1 MATTALLRSLRR
13 RDISSASLS
22 AFKSLSGAKPSWV
35 GSHLSHK
42 MGMLSRPFSSRPL
55 GNEVIG
61 IDLGTTNSCV
71 AVMEGKTAK
80 VIENSEGSRT
90 TPSVVAFNQK
100 GELIVG
106 TPAKRQAVTNPTN
119 TVFGT
124 KRLIGRR
131 FEDPQTQK
139 EMGMVPYKIVKAPNG
154 DAWVEANGQK
164 YSPSQIGAFVLTK
177 MKETAEAY
185 LGKTIN
191 KAVITVP
198 AYFND
203 AQRQATKDAG
213 RIAGLD
219 VERIIN
225 EPTAAA
231 LSYGLNNKEGLI
243 AVFDLGGGTFDVSI
257 LEISNGVFEV
267 KATNGDTFLGGEDF
281 DNTMLEF
288 LVSEFKRTEGIDLSK
303 DRLALQR
310 LREAAEKAKIEL
322 SSTTQTDI
330 NLPFITADASGA
342 KHLNITLTRSKFE
355 ALVNHL
361 IERTKNPC
369 KNCVKDAGITTKEVD
384 EVLLVGGMTRV
395 PKVQEVVTEIFGKTP
410 SKGVNPDEAVAMGAA
425 IQGGILRGDVKEL
438 LLLDVTPLSLGI
450 ETLGGIFTKLIGR
463 NTTIPTKKSQVFS
476 TAADNQTQV
485 GIKVLQGEREM
496 ASDNKLLGEFELMGI
511 PPAPRGMPQIEVT
524 FDIDANGIVTVSAK
538 DKTTGKEQQITIRSS
553 GGLSDSEIEKMVKDA
568 ELHAQKDA
576 ERKAL
581 IDAKNNADTTI
592 YSVEK
597 NLNEYKEKLPAD
609 VVAEIEAAV
618 AELRKAAGGE
628 DAAEI
633 QAKIDAANKAQSKIG
648 QHMQGGGSG
657 SGGGDSGSQ
666 GGSGGQAPEAEYEE
680 VKK

>member
-1 MATTALLRSLRR
+1 MAASLLRRAARQRELASTLGSLR
-13 RDISSASLS
+13 ASLQSTS
-22 AFKSLSGAKPSWV
+22 AANVFSKW
-35 GSHLSHK
+35 GSFA
-42 MGMLSRPFSSRPL
+42 RPFSAKAA
-55 GNEVIG
+55 GNDIIG

-71 AVMEGKTAK
+71 SVMEGKNPK
-80 VIENSEGSRT
+80 VIENAEGART

-100 GELIVG
+100 GERLVG
-106 TPAKRQAVTNPTN
+106 TPAKRQAVTNPQN
-119 TVFGT
+119 TFFGT
-124 KRLIGRR
+124 KRMIGRR
-131 FEDPQTQK
+131 FDDPQTQK
-139 EMGMVPYKIVKAPNG
+139 EMKMVPYKIVKAPNG
-154 DAWVEANGQK
+154 DAWVETTDGKQ
-164 YSPSQIGAFVLTK
+164 YSPSQVGAFVLTK

-185 LGKTIN
+185 LGKSVS

-213 RIAGLD
+213 RIAGLE

-231 LSYGLNNKEGLI
+231 LSYGMNNKEGLI
-243 AVFDLGGGTFDVSI
+243 AVFDLGGGTFDISI

-281 DNTMLEF
+281 DNTLLEF
-288 LVSEFKRTEGIDLSK
+288 LGSDFKRTEGIDLSK

-310 LREAAEKAKIEL
+310 LREAAEKAKVEL
-322 SSTTQTDI
+322 SSTTQTEI
-330 NLPFITADASGA
+330 NLPFITADSSGA

-355 ALVNHL
+355 ALVHQL
-361 IERTKNPC
+361 IERTIDPC
-369 KNCVKDAGITTKEVD
+369 KNCLKDAGISTKDVD

-395 PKVQEVVTEIFGKTP
+395 PKVQEVVSEIFGKSP

-438 LLLDVTPLSLGI
+438 LLLDVTPLSLGL
-450 ETLGGIFTKLIGR
+450 ETLGGIFTRLINR

-485 GIKVLQGEREM
+485 GIRVLQGEREM
-496 ASDNKLLGEFELMGI
+496 AADNKLLGEFDLVGI

-538 DKTTGKEQQITIRSS
+538 DKATGKETNITIRSS
-553 GGLSDSEIEKMVKDA
+553 GGLSEAEIQKMVQEA
-568 ELHAQKDA
+568 ELHAQKDQ

-581 IDAKNNADTTI
+581 IDIRNNADTTI
-592 YSVEK
+592 YSIEK
-597 NLNEYKEKLPAD
+597 SLGEYRDKIPAE
-609 VVAEIEAAV
+609 VASEIEAAI
-618 AELRKAAGGE
+618 ADLRKEMASDDME
-628 DAAEI
+628 QI
-633 QAKIDAANKAQSKIG
+633 KAKLEAANKAVSKIG
-648 QHMQGGGSG
+648 QHMSGGGSG
-657 SGGGDSGSQ
+657 GSQAEGSQ
-666 GGSGGQAPEAEYEE
+666 GSNDQPPEAEYEE

>member
-1 MATTALLRSLRR
+1 MAASLLLRAVRR
-13 RDISSASLS
+13 RDLASPLGTLTVNVQSTCAANVCSRWPGFARTFSAK
-22 AFKSLSGAKPSWV
+22 AT
-35 GSHLSHK
+35 
-42 MGMLSRPFSSRPL
+42 

-71 AVMEGKTAK
+71 SVMEGKNPK
-80 VIENSEGSRT
+80 VIENSEGTRT

-100 GELIVG
+100 GELLVG
-106 TPAKRQAVTNPTN
+106 TPAKRQAVTNPQN
-119 TVFGT
+119 TFFGT

-131 FEDPQTQK
+131 FDDPQTQK
-139 EMGMVPYKIVKAPNG
+139 EMKMVPYKIVKAPNG
-154 DAWVEANGQK
+154 DAWLETTDGKQ

-177 MKETAEAY
+177 MKETAESY
-185 LGKTIN
+185 LGKSVS

-219 VERIIN
+219 VQRIIN

-231 LSYGLNNKEGLI
+231 LSYGTNNKEGLI

-281 DNTMLEF
+281 DNTLLEF

-322 SSTTQTDI
+322 SSTAQTEI
-330 NLPFITADASGA
+330 NLPFITADSSGA

-355 ALVNHL
+355 SLVNSL
-361 IERTKNPC
+361 IERTRDPC
-369 KNCVKDAGITTKEVD
+369 KSCLKDAGITTKDVD

-395 PKVQEVVTEIFGKTP
+395 PKVQEIVSEIFGKAP

-425 IQGGILRGDVKEL
+425 IQGGILRGDVKDL

-450 ETLGGIFTKLIGR
+450 ETLGGIFTRLINR
-463 NTTIPTKKSQVFS
+463 NTTVPTKKSQVFS

-496 ASDNKLLGEFELMGI
+496 AADNKLLGEFDLVGI

-538 DKTTGKEQQITIRSS
+538 DKATGKEQQITIRSS
-553 GGLSDSEIEKMVKDA
+553 GGLSEAEIQKMVQEA
-568 ELHAQKDA
+568 ELHSQKDQ

-581 IDAKNNADTTI
+581 IDIRNTADTTI
-592 YSVEK
+592 YSIEK
-597 NLNEYKEKLPAD
+597 SLGEYRDKIPAE
-609 VVAEIEAAV
+609 VASEIETAIAD
-618 AELRKAAGGE
+618 LRNEMASDDIE
-628 DAAEI
+628 
-633 QAKIDAANKAQSKIG
+633 KIKSKIEAANKAVSKIG
-648 QHMQGGGSG
+648 QHMSGGGSG
-657 SGGGDSGSQ
+657 DSQTGSQ
-666 GGSGGQAPEAEYEE
+666 GGGDQAPEAEYEE

>member
-1 MATTALLRSLRR
+1 MAAAVLLRRAAAYRSL
-13 RDISSASLS
+13 AGNLKPTWSLS
-22 AFKSLSGAKPSWV
+22 RA
-35 GSHLSHK
+35 
-42 MGMLSRPFSSRPL
+42 FSSKPA
-55 GNEVIG
+55 GNDVIG

-71 AVMEGKTAK
+71 SLMEGKNPK

-100 GELIVG
+100 GELLVG

-124 KRLIGRR
+124 KRLIGS
-131 FEDPQTQK
+131 
-139 EMGMVPYKIVKAPNG
+139 
-154 DAWVEANGQK
+154 DAWVEANGQQ

-177 MKETAEAY
+177 MKETAESY
-185 LGKTIN
+185 LQRTVS

-219 VERIIN
+219 VQRIIN

-231 LSYGLNNKEGLI
+231 LSYGMNNKEGLI

-257 LEISNGVFEV
+257 LEISNGVFESGSIQV

-281 DNTMLEF
+281 DNALLDF
-288 LVSEFKRTEGIDLSK
+288 LVSEFKKMESIDLTK

-322 SSTTQTDI
+322 SSTSQTEI

-355 ALVNHL
+355 SLVNNL
-361 IERTKNPC
+361 IERTKEPC
-369 KNCVKDAGITTKEVD
+369 KNCLKDAGVATKDVD

-395 PKVQEVVTEIFGKTP
+395 PKVQETVSSIFGKSP

-450 ETLGGIFTKLIGR
+450 ETLGGIFTRLISR

-496 ASDNKLLGEFELMGI
+496 ASDNKMLGEFELVGI
-511 PPAPRGMPQIEVT
+511 PPAPRGLPQIEVA

-538 DKTTGKEQQITIRSS
+538 DKSTGKEQQITIRSS
-553 GGLSDSEIEKMVKDA
+553 GGLSEDEIEKMVREA
-568 ELHAQKDA
+568 EQFAQKDQ

-581 IDAKNNADTTI
+581 IDVRNTADTTT
-592 YSVEK
+592 YSIEK
-597 NLNEYKEKLPAD
+597 SLNEYRDKIPSE
-609 VVAEIEAAV
+609 VAKEIEDSV
-618 AELRKAAGGE
+618 SELRTAMSS
-628 DAAEI
+628 DNVDEI
-633 QAKIDAANKAQSKIG
+633 KAKIDAANKAVSKIG
-648 QHMQGGGSG
+648 EHMSKGSG
-657 SGGGDSGSQ
+657 SGGG
-666 GGSGGQAPEAEYEE
+666 SGGDSSSSGGGDQAPEAEYEE

>member
-1 MATTALLRSLRR
+1 MAASLLLRAVRR
-13 RDISSASLS
+13 RDLSSPLGTLTANVQS
-22 AFKSLSGAKPSWV
+22 ACAANVCSRWAGFARTFSAKAT
-35 GSHLSHK
+35 
-42 MGMLSRPFSSRPL
+42 

-71 AVMEGKTAK
+71 SVMEGKNPK
-80 VIENSEGSRT
+80 VIENSEGTRT

-100 GELIVG
+100 GELLVG
-106 TPAKRQAVTNPTN
+106 TPAKRQAVTNPQN
-119 TVFGT
+119 TFFGT

-131 FEDPQTQK
+131 FDDPQTQK
-139 EMGMVPYKIVKAPNG
+139 EMKMVPYKIVKAPNG
-154 DAWVEANGQK
+154 DAWLETTDGK
-164 YSPSQIGAFVLTK
+164 LYSPSQIGAFVLTK
-177 MKETAEAY
+177 MKETAESY
-185 LGKTIN
+185 LGKSVS

-219 VERIIN
+219 VQRIIN

-231 LSYGLNNKEGLI
+231 LSYGTNNKEGLI

-281 DNTMLEF
+281 DNTLLEF

-322 SSTTQTDI
+322 SSTAQTEI
-330 NLPFITADASGA
+330 NLPFITADSSGA

-355 ALVNHL
+355 SLVNSL
-361 IERTKNPC
+361 IERTRDPC
-369 KNCVKDAGITTKEVD
+369 KSCLKDAGITTKDVD

-395 PKVQEVVTEIFGKTP
+395 PKVQEVVSEIFGKAP

-425 IQGGILRGDVKEL
+425 IQGGILRGDVKDL

-450 ETLGGIFTKLIGR
+450 ETLGGIFTRLINR
-463 NTTIPTKKSQVFS
+463 NTTVPTKKSQVFS

-496 ASDNKLLGEFELMGI
+496 AADNKLLGEFDLVGI

-538 DKTTGKEQQITIRSS
+538 DKATGKEQQITIRSS
-553 GGLSDSEIEKMVKDA
+553 GGLSEAEIQKMVHEA
-568 ELHAQKDA
+568 ELHSQKDQ

-581 IDAKNNADTTI
+581 INIRNTADTTI
-592 YSVEK
+592 YSIEK
-597 NLNEYKEKLPAD
+597 SLGEYRDKIPAE
-609 VVAEIEAAV
+609 VASEIETAIAD
-618 AELRKAAGGE
+618 LRNEMASDDIE
-628 DAAEI
+628 
-633 QAKIDAANKAQSKIG
+633 KIKSKIEAANKAVSKIG
-648 QHMQGGGSG
+648 QHMSGGGSG
-657 SGGGDSGSQ
+657 GSQTGSQ
-666 GGSGGQAPEAEYEE
+666 GGGDQAPEAEYEE

>member
-1 MATTALLRSLRR
+1 MAASLLLRALRR
-13 RDISSASLS
+13 RELASPLGSLGASLQSTS
-22 AFKSLSGAKPSWV
+22 AANACSKW
-35 GSHLSHK
+35 GSFA
-42 MGMLSRPFSSRPL
+42 RPFSVQAA

-71 AVMEGKTAK
+71 SIMEGKNPK
-80 VIENSEGSRT
+80 VIENAEGART
-90 TPSVVAFNQK
+90 TPSVVAFTQK
-100 GELIVG
+100 GERLVG
-106 TPAKRQAVTNPTN
+106 TPAKRQAVTNPQN
-119 TVFGT
+119 TFFGT

-131 FEDPQTQK
+131 FDDPQTQK
-139 EMGMVPYKIVKAPNG
+139 EMKMVPYKIVKAPNG
-154 DAWVEANGQK
+154 DAWVETTDGKQ

-177 MKETAEAY
+177 MKETAESY
-185 LGKTIN
+185 LGKSIS

-231 LSYGLNNKEGLI
+231 LSYGMNNKEGLI
-243 AVFDLGGGTFDVSI
+243 AVFDLGGGTFDISI

-281 DNTMLEF
+281 DNTLLEF
-288 LVSEFKRTEGIDLSK
+288 LVSDFKRTEGIDLSK

-310 LREAAEKAKIEL
+310 LREAAEKAKVEL
-322 SSTTQTDI
+322 SSTAQTEI
-330 NLPFITADASGA
+330 NLPFITADSSGA

-355 ALVNHL
+355 SLVHQL
-361 IERTKNPC
+361 IERTRDPC
-369 KNCVKDAGITTKEVD
+369 KNCLKDAGISTKEVD

-395 PKVQEVVTEIFGKTP
+395 PKVQEVVSQIFGKSP

-450 ETLGGIFTKLIGR
+450 ETLGGIFTRLINR

-485 GIKVLQGEREM
+485 GIRVLQGEREM
-496 ASDNKLLGEFELMGI
+496 ASDNKLLGEFDLVGI

-538 DKTTGKEQQITIRSS
+538 DKATGKEQNITIRSS
-553 GGLSDSEIEKMVKDA
+553 GGLSEADIQKMVQEA
-568 ELHAQKDA
+568 ELHAQKDQ

-581 IDAKNNADTTI
+581 IDLRNNADTTI
-592 YSVEK
+592 YSIEK
-597 NLNEYKEKLPAD
+597 SLGEYRDKIPAE
-609 VVAEIEAAV
+609 VATEIETAI
-618 AELRKAAGGE
+618 AELRHEMTTDDIEKIKAKLE
-628 DAAEI
+628 
-633 QAKIDAANKAQSKIG
+633 AANKAVSKIG
-648 QHMQGGGSG
+648 QHMSGGGSG
-657 SGGGDSGSQ
+657 GSQGTGSQ
-666 GGSGGQAPEAEYEE
+666 GGSDQAPEAEYEE

>member
-1 MATTALLRSLRR
+1 MATAALLRSLRR
-13 RDISSASLS
+13 RDVVSAPISAY
-22 AFKSLSGAKPSWV
+22 KCLSGNVKPSWTT
-35 GSHLSHK
+35 SS
-42 MGMLSRPFSSRPL
+42 MGNRLTSVSRAFSSKPA
-55 GNEVIG
+55 GNDVIG

-71 AVMEGKTAK
+71 ALMEGKNPK
-80 VIENSEGSRT
+80 VIENSEGART

-100 GELIVG
+100 GELLVG

-119 TVFGT
+119 TLFGT

-131 FEDPQTQK
+131 FDDPQTQK
-139 EMGMVPYKIVKAPNG
+139 EMKMVPYKIVRAPNG
-154 DAWVEANGQK
+154 DAWLEANGQQ

-177 MKETAEAY
+177 MKETAESY
-185 LGKTIN
+185 LGKSIS

-219 VERIIN
+219 VQRIIN

-231 LSYGLNNKEGLI
+231 LSYGMTNKEGLI

-281 DNTMLEF
+281 DNALLEF
-288 LVSEFKRTEGIDLSK
+288 LVSEYKRTEGIDLAK

-322 SSTTQTDI
+322 SSTSETEI
-330 NLPFITADASGA
+330 NLPFITADSSGA
-342 KHLNITLTRSKFE
+342 KHLNITLTRKKFE
-355 ALVNHL
+355 TLVNHL
-361 IERTKNPC
+361 IERTKIPC
-369 KNCVKDAGITTKEVD
+369 KNCVKDASVTIKDID

-395 PKVQEVVTEIFGKTP
+395 PKVQEVVSEIFGKSP

-450 ETLGGIFTKLIGR
+450 ETLGGIFTRLINR

-496 ASDNKLLGEFELMGI
+496 ATDNKLLGEFELVGI

-538 DKTTGKEQQITIRSS
+538 DKATAKEQQITIRSS
-553 GGLSDSEIEKMVKDA
+553 GGLSDDEIDKMVKEA
-568 ELHAQKDA
+568 ELHAQKDQ
-576 ERKAL
+576 EKKSL
-581 IDAKNNADTTI
+581 IDLRNTADTTI
-592 YSVEK
+592 YSIEK
-597 NLNEYKEKLPAD
+597 SLDEYREKIPSE
-609 VVAEIEAAV
+609 VAKEIEDAV
-618 AELRKAAGGE
+618 ADLRTSMGG
-628 DAAEI
+628 DSVDEI
-633 QAKIDAANKAQSKIG
+633 KTKLDVANKAVSKIG
-648 QHMQGGGSG
+648 QHMAGG
-657 SGGGDSGSQ
+657 SGGGSASGGSQ
-666 GGSGGQAPEAEYEE
+666 GGDQTPEAEYEE